1 MGMGRKTS
9 SKKPTIMHIRST
21 TALLA
26 LSFFL
31 IVSHVTSLSTGS
43 PSFAV
48 FGNKAT
54 RDLIRSWSPKP
65 LKTSSGNVLLPSS
78 TDNMKRFVRAR
89 ILLEED
95 PKIGCFASFD
105 DALSVILCEFTEEGH
120 KVVLPLW
127 PPNTGAVK
135 TFRGL
140 KDWHEERLSHKPLSG
155 KLENREDR

>member
-1 MGMGRKTS
+1 MGNCHQRKTS
-9 SKKPTIMHIRST
+9 GRTTTMRTTST
-21 TALLA
+21 LLA
-26 LSFFL
+26 LTYFL
-31 IVSHVTSLSTGS
+31 IVSHVTSLRTGG

-105 DALSVILCEFTEEGH
+105 DSLSVILCEFTEEGH

-140 KDWHEERLSHKPLSG
+140 KDWHEERLS
-155 KLENREDR
+155 

>member
-1 MGMGRKTS
+1 MGTVINRKTS

-105 DALSVILCEFTEEGH
+105 DALSVILCEFTEEAGH

-140 KDWHEERLSHKPLSG
+140 KDWHE
-155 KLENREDR
+155 